1 MPDNDLRTSTT
12 ARSRSFATGISKPRT
27 ARSSFLSVAPD
38 AASLRSANDRRARG
52 DQHSPHPL
60 NSRTLSLQIVLLCDK
75 RPGVSLRRMPGICE
89 LCARQHDCEACAL
102 KLVLPKRACTQDR
115 ALHSRSRSRQ
125 GPRNRKD
132 RGLRCLTSRTK
143 EVEMPFAYLKG
154 ILRLDRLRLRGP
166 SGAKDEFLL
175 APQPKTS
182 GNWRSSS
189 PFPEPSFAT

>member
-1 MPDNDLRTSTT
+1 MMGERRGMQEGLFYGFSLGRRVSGNRLLRKIDRFVDLSE
-12 ARSRSFATGISKPRT
+12 
-27 ARSSFLSVAPD
+27 V
-38 AASLRSANDRRARG
+38 
-52 DQHSPHPL
+52 
-60 NSRTLSLQIVLLCDK
+60 
-75 RPGVSLRRMPGICE
+75 
-89 LCARQHDCEACAL
+89 
-102 KLVLPKRACTQDR
+102 DR
-115 ALHSRSRSRQ
+115 ALRSRSRSRQ

-143 EVEMPFAYLKG
+143 EVEMLFAHLKR

-189 PFPEPSFAT
+189 PFRRPYSPH